1 MDLSWNFATESQAY
15 DRVHRL
21 GQEKE
26 VVVKRLVVKDTIEE
40 RYAFSVLLP
49 LTVSC

>member
-1 MDLSWNFATESQAY
+1 MDLAWNFATESQAY

-26 VVVKRLVVKDTIEE
+26 VYVKRLVIRNSIEE
-40 RYAFSVLLP
+40 RY
-49 LTVSC
+49 VSQL